1 MALQHICTAPFP
13 CAAAFCAL
21 PLIVSWA
28 ALVAQCSCQLPRM
41 PHPATLA
48 ALCTG
53 VKKAVKQPRP
63 AATCALL
70 GNCHKHGMP
79 SSHSAVMAFS
89 AATALLLYLHRRRAS
104 SGSSSGMGGGSSNG
118 SGRASTKGVAAA
130 RTAQHGSAVAAAV
143 ERLAQALPLLEVLLL
158 LLLTAAVAYGR
169 VHLGYH
175 TPAQVAAGLALGTSL
190 AAAWWR
196 FTLTACL
203 RWGPALLRLPLLRA
217 LHFRDTLGCPDV
229 HAAEAALFQ
238 AAKRGD

>member
-1 MALQHICTAPFP
+1 
-13 CAAAFCAL
+13 
-21 PLIVSWA
+21 
-28 ALVAQCSCQLPRM
+28 M

-48 ALCTG
+48 ALCTV

-79 SSHSAVMAFS
+79 SSHSAVVAFA
-89 AATALLLYLHRRRAS
+89 AATALLLYLHRSRAS
-104 SGSSSGMGGGSSNG
+104 SGSSSGG
-118 SGRASTKGVAAA
+118 GRASNNGVAAA
-130 RTAQHGSAVAAAV
+130 RTAQRGNAVAAAF
-143 ERLAQALPLLEVLLL
+143 ERLAHALPLLEVLLL

-169 VHLGYH
+169 VRLGYH

-196 FTLTACL
+196 FTLTACR
-203 RWGPALLRLPLLRA
+203 RWGPALLHLPQLRA
-217 LHFRDTLGCPDV
+217 LNFRDTLGCPDV

-238 AAKRGD
+238 PSPKRGD